1 MLTDIEIEKMKNN
14 SIICFKKYGH
24 RVVEVI
30 EFKVLERE
38 NGEFSCVLEGI
49 VGSAR
54 KRKIYTYDL
63 SPSLAHKKEGRMVVS
78 NIKTTDVQ
86 I

>member
-1 MLTDIEIEKMKNN
+1 MLTDIELEVMKN
-14 SIICFKKYGH
+14 SSVLCFKKLCH
-24 RVVEVI
+24 RIVDVI
-30 EFKVLERE
+30 DFKVMERE

-54 KRKIYTYDL
+54 KRKVYSYDL
-63 SPSLAHKKEGRMVVS
+63 TPSHKKEGRMLVS
-78 NIKTTDVQ
+78 NIKITEVQ